1 MTTRT
6 ALYRHYDA
14 TDACLYI
21 GITDDL
27 SGRDKAHASG
37 AVWHKHVVRT
47 ETEWFN
53 SRIEARAAETR
64 AILQERPAH
73 NRMSAIKDLSS
84 YGAIGMRLVELR
96 ASEGLTQTE
105 FANLIGVKRS
115 RYSLWECGAQRLSL
129 NGALALHKVMA
140 VSLDWLFL
148 GDDEARQ

>member
-6 ALYRHYDA
+6 ALYRHYDEA
-14 TDACLYI
+14 GVCLYI

-27 SGRDKAHASG
+27 STRDKDHAKG
-37 AVWHKHVVRT
+37 ADWHKLVARS
-47 ETEWFN
+47 ETQWFN
-53 SRIEARAAETR
+53 SRVEARAAETR

-73 NRMSAIKDLSS
+73 NRMSAIKDPLS

-96 ASEGLTQTE
+96 AAEGLTQSE
-105 FANLIGVKRS
+105 FASLIGVKRS

-129 NGALALHKVMA
+129 DGALTLHKVMG

-148 GDDEARQ
+148 GDDQ